1 MIKSRSYSTSL
12 NRQHWGT
19 FESLPTDADFDL
31 LAIKQGMVNDT
42 TDFGY
47 DQYVKSLH
55 ASDYALASSDKGLS
69 TRLGQLTLEISIEFK

>member
-1 MIKSRSYSTSL
+1 MIKSRTYSTSL

-19 FESLPTDADFDL
+19 FESLPANL
-31 LAIKQGMVNDT
+31 LAIKNALIDGSIA
-42 TDFGY
+42 TDDF
-47 DQYVKSLH
+47 VKSLH